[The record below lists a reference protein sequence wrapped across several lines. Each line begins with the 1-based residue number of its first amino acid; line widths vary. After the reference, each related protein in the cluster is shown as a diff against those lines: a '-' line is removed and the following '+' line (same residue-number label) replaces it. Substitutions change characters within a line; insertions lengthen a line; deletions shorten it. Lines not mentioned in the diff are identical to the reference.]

1 MNFIY
6 LPSKNIYINMDSVV
20 SVRFTDNFN
29 HAIIDFFGRERDTF
43 HVSDEKD
50 SRYLC
55 RVLNFSLKYEDVSN
69 E

>member
-1 MNFIY
+1 
-6 LPSKNIYINMDSVV
+6 MDGVV